1 MNFPGQGDKTPMSPL
16 DRMEKRFSP
25 AGMTRNRVR
34 KAFSSLMW
42 LISIRIDMA
51 AKRTFDVIFAAIL
64 TVLLSPFWIV
74 MLLCCGI
81 ERIPCIG
88 KNGKV
93 FEAINFPISQKTL
106 PGRILNALKF
116 PRFAALWNILKGEMS
131 FIGPRASAPG
141 ELDLRE
147 GDSRRRLNVRPGLVC
162 TFWVRRRVN
171 IAFDSESV
179 VDAEYVETHTIRG
192 DVGILVRS
200 IISAMYGNGS
210 TAAPTGRVSI
220 LGIPIDNLT
229 MDEAVKVILHRTEVK
244 KQSRVSFVNADCANI
259 SWKNQEYMRTLVECD
274 VVLADGIGMK
284 LAGRMLKQN
293 IRENVNGTD
302 MFPRLCKGMEAEGKT
317 MFLLGGRPEVP
328 DAVAA
333 WVAERY
339 PNLKICGFQHG
350 YYSADEE
357 AAVIERINEC
367 QPDVL
372 IVAFGAPRQEIWI
385 KKHLEEC
392 GAKVAIGVG
401 GLLDFYSGRIPRAP
415 LWMRELGIE
424 WVYRFIQEPG
434 RLWKRYLVGN
444 TIFMMRFLVKRGS
457 GRKYRADVKGINN
470 KCAL

>member
-1 MNFPGQGDKTPMSPL
+1 MLTTSL
-16 DRMEKRFSP
+16 WCKRRSRI
-25 AGMTRNRVR
+25 AVTITGSWN
-34 KAFSSLMW
+34 SSAHSLKD
-42 LISIRIDMA
+42 L
-51 AKRTFDVIFAAIL
+51 FEVI
-64 TVLLSPFWIV
+64 TVLP
-74 MLLCCGI
+74 
-81 ERIPCIG
+81 RIG

-93 FEAINFPISQKTL
+93 FEEISFPISRGNLFGKVL
-106 PGRILNALKF
+106 SALKF
-116 PRFAALWNILKGEMS
+116 PRFGALYNILKGDMS
-131 FIGPRASAPG
+131 FIGPRAAAPD
-141 ELDLRE
+141 EVNLRE
-147 GDSRRRLNVRPGLVC
+147 GDSRRRLTVRPGLVC

-192 DVGILVRS
+192 DFGILVRS
-200 IISAMYGNGS
+200 LISAMYGNS
-210 TAAPTGRVSI
+210 APAAPSGRVTI

-229 MDEAVKVILHRTEVK
+229 MDDAVDVILRRTEFK

-284 LAGRMLKQN
+284 LAGRILKQN

-302 MFPRLCKGMEAEGKT
+302 MFPRLCKGMEAEGKSI
-317 MFLLGGRPEVP
+317 FLLGGREGVPE
-328 DAVAA
+328 AVAA
-333 WVAERY
+333 WIAERY
-339 PNLKICGFQHG
+339 PNLNITGVQHG
-350 YYSADEE
+350 YYSPEDE
-357 AAVIERINEC
+357 AAVIERINAC

-385 KKHLEEC
+385 KKNLEAT

-444 TIFMMRFLVKRGS
+444 TVFMMRFLVKRGN
-457 GRKYRADVKGINN
+457 GRNFRSDVKGINK